1 MKIFFLILILISI
14 ELFPIDREKFDQVIN
29 LICDRKFDDAKNI
42 IDSLSLS
49 YSNDP
54 EYYVLVLNYYTQK
67 AKKSYIS
74 LQTETPNDTMYF
86 EIKDSLD
93 QVVGYLGENSTY
105 DLDFAKEGI
114 ALFKPALIK
123 FPNRLDLFFGLVYL
137 TRECKLNSELQ
148 SAMEMILNTSK
159 SIDNQWIW
167 SFNEKLS
174 EDPESFMLN
183 NLQAYLNGLLQDE
196 SEFSDSIIF
205 AVSEKL
211 VNLYPNCIF
220 GYNNLGVLSYFKS
233 NYEKA
238 IEYFLFAEKINPED
252 ILVLSNIAQNYK
264 LQKNYNLS
272 EKYYRKI
279 IHLGNDDEKL
289 WAEEQINLLKQ

>member
-1 MKIFFLILILISI
+1 MLISI

-49 YSNDP
+49 CSNDP
-54 EYYVLVLNYYTQK
+54 DYYVLVLNYYSEK
-67 AKKSYIS
+67 AKKSNLV
-74 LQTETPNDTMYF
+74 LQTEMPNDTMYF

-93 QVVGYLGENSTY
+93 QVVGYLGENTTY
-105 DLDFAKEGI
+105 DIHLAKEVI
-114 ALFKPALIK
+114 TLFKPALIK

-196 SEFSDSIIF
+196 SESSDSIIF
-205 AVSEKL
+205 VVSEKL

-238 IEYFLFAEKINPED
+238 FEYFQSAEKINPED
-252 ILVLSNIAQNYK
+252 ILVLSNIAQIYK

-279 IHLGNDDEKL
+279 ILLGNDDERF